1 MHGEW
6 WLENPILSIF
16 LFCISFYL
24 LYRALRTKKQYRYHQ
39 LSDHND
45 VQRVILG
52 RKVIDTSTG
61 WLFFTG
67 SITLSAIGAHFLA
80 DYTFHLYDTTS
91 IDKFTHG
98 LSGMAITSLILNFY
112 LTRKRQLYYFVAIGT
127 SWVAF
132 VLWEV
137 YELAAVAT
145 GFGGGYIQTEPMDLA
160 IDLWVDSLGALAVCF
175 LYDEFS
181 HE

>member
-1 MHGEW
+1 
-6 WLENPILSIF
+6 
-16 LFCISFYL
+16 
-24 LYRALRTKKQYRYHQ
+24 
-39 LSDHND
+39 
-45 VQRVILG
+45 
-52 RKVIDTSTG
+52 
-61 WLFFTG
+61 
-67 SITLSAIGAHFLA
+67 
-80 DYTFHLYDTTS
+80 
-91 IDKFTHG
+91 
-98 LSGMAITSLILNFY
+98 MAITALILNFY

-145 GFGGGYIQTEPMDLA
+145 SFGGGYIQTEPMDLA

>member
-1 MHGEW
+1 MARD
-6 WLENPILSIF
+6 PTLSVF
-16 LFCISFYL
+16 LFCIAFYL
-24 LYRALRTKKQYRYHQ
+24 LYRILRTKSNIDIINIATITVY
-39 LSDHND
+39 
-45 VQRVILG
+45 RVILG

-61 WLFFTG
+61 WLLFTG
-67 SITLSAIGAHFLA
+67 FLLLSAIGAHFLA
-80 DYTFHLYDTTS
+80 EYTFHLYDITP

-98 LSGMAITSLILNFY
+98 LSGMAMTVFILNFY
-112 LTRKRQLYYFVAIGT
+112 LTRKRKLYYFVAIGA
-127 SWVAF
+127 SWIAF

-181 HE
+181 HD

>member
-1 MHGEW
+1 MHGEG
-6 WLENPILSIF
+6 WLENPALSIT
-16 LFCISFYL
+16 LFCIAFFV
-24 LYRALRTKKQYRYHQ
+24 LYRALNTKKQYRHHQ
-39 LSDHND
+39 HSYHND
-45 VQRVILG
+45 VQTAILE

-61 WLFFTG
+61 WLLFTG
-67 SITLSAIGAHFLA
+67 FLALSAIGAHLLA
-80 DYTFHLYDTTS
+80 EYTFHLYDTTP

-98 LSGMAITSLILNFY
+98 LSGMAITALILNFY
-112 LTRKRQLYYFVAIGT
+112 LTRKRKLYYFVAIGA

-132 VLWEV
+132 VLWEI

-181 HE
+181 HD

>member
-1 MHGEW
+1 MHDEG
-6 WLENPILSIF
+6 WLENPALSIT
-16 LFCISFYL
+16 LFCIAFFV
-24 LYRALRTKKQYRYHQ
+24 LYRALNTKKQYRHHQ
-39 LSDHND
+39 HSDHND
-45 VQRVILG
+45 VQTAILE

-61 WLFFTG
+61 WLLFTG
-67 SITLSAIGAHFLA
+67 FLALSAIGAHLLA
-80 DYTFHLYDTTS
+80 EYTFHLYDTTP

-98 LSGMAITSLILNFY
+98 LSGMAITALILNFY
-112 LTRKRQLYYFVAIGT
+112 LTRKRKLYYFVAIGA

-132 VLWEV
+132 VLWEI

-145 GFGGGYIQTEPMDLA
+145 GFGGGYIQTEPMELA

-181 HE
+181 HD